1 MDRWAFRFLLFYIV
15 ILCVQ
20 PQNRFTFLH
29 PLRIANLSIL
39 IAVALHFFSFA
50 QAGRQL
56 IRLGPATIFALLLM
70 FFGYISNNVGV
81 MQTSSAWNG
90 NIDIIMKNS
99 IVLILVEAM
108 ATTVPRVWA
117 VQATL
122 FFSVLWWVKG
132 GLRLSSAGATYAG
145 DRLMGPAV
153 SMIENPN
160 GFAYLMTLMIP
171 IYLYFFLHSGR
182 KWISWASL
190 ATAIVCVYI
199 VLETGSRTGVVAL
212 GVAGLFLIPKYAAK
226 HKLALVLGAVAIY
239 FIMAEV
245 SPGNIERFKSIPQQA
260 RLFFGKDDDPAQEFR
275 DLSDMDQDEQ
285 SAWERRMKKKQT
297 WALVKEYPV
306 FGVGVNAD
314 DALVGEKYPYAT
326 GQVHNEIL
334 YAGKQMGLIGMGL
347 YSSLVLTLFFSGVL
361 IQRRM
366 KKVWP
371 AISDL
376 GWTYKVQA
384 IVIMAGGFFSPIPWN
399 AITMILAGSASA
411 LLANLRDQQYQPT

>member
-20 PQNRFTFLH
+20 PQNRFQFLH

-39 IAVALHFFSFA
+39 TAMALHFFSFS
-50 QAGRQL
+50 QSGRQL
-56 IRLGPATIFALLLM
+56 VRFGPATITALLLM
-70 FFGYISNNVGV
+70 FFGFISNNVGV

-90 NIDIIMKNS
+90 NIDIIMKNA

-108 ATTVPRVWA
+108 ATSVKRVWA

-153 SMIENPN
+153 SLIENPN

-171 IYLYFFLHSGR
+171 IYLYFYQHSGR
-182 KWISWASL
+182 KWISIASL
-190 ATAIVCVYI
+190 AVAIACVYI
-199 VLETGSRTGVVAL
+199 VLETGSRTGIVAL
-212 GVAGLFLIPKYAAK
+212 SVAGLFLIPKYAAK
-226 HKLALVLGAVAIY
+226 HKLALALGAVAIY
-239 FIMAEV
+239 LIMSEV
-245 SPGNIERFKSIPQQA
+245 SPGNIERFKTIPQQA
-260 RLFFGKDDDPAQEFR
+260 RLFFGKEDDPAQEFK
-275 DLSDMDQDEQ
+275 DVSSMTQDEQ
-285 SAWERRMKKKQT
+285 SAWERRMKKHDT
-297 WALVKEYPV
+297 WRLVKDYIA

-314 DALVGEKYPYAT
+314 DSLVGENYPYAT

-334 YAGKQMGLIGMGL
+334 YAGKQMGIIGMGL
-347 YSSLVLTLFFSGVL
+347 YTSFVFTLFFSGML

-366 KKVWP
+366 KKEWP

-376 GWTYKVQA
+376 GWTYKMQA
-384 IVIMAGGFFSPIPWN
+384 VVVMAGGFFSPIPWN
-399 AITMILAGSASA
+399 AITLILAGSASA
-411 LLANLRDQQYQPT
+411 LLANLRDKSY

>member
-20 PQNRFTFLH
+20 PQNRFPFLH
-29 PLRIANLSIL
+29 PLRIANLSIM
-39 IAVALHFFSFA
+39 IAIALHFFSHA

-56 IRLGPATIFALLLM
+56 IRFGPATITALLLM
-70 FFGYISNNVGV
+70 FFGYVSNNIGV

-90 NIDIIMKNS
+90 NIDIIMKNAT
-99 IVLILVEAM
+99 VLILIEAM
-108 ATTVPRVWA
+108 ATTVRRVWA

-153 SMIENPN
+153 SLIENPN

-171 IYLYFFLHSGR
+171 IYLYFYQHSGR

-190 ATAIVCVYI
+190 ATAVACVFI
-199 VLETGSRTGVVAL
+199 VLETGSRTGLVAL
-212 GVAGLFLIPKYAAK
+212 SVAGLFLIPKYAAK
-226 HKLALVLGAVAIY
+226 HKLALALGAVAIY

-245 SPGNIERFKSIPQQA
+245 SPGNIERFKSIPMQA
-260 RLFFGKDDDPAQEFR
+260 KMFFGREDDPALLYK
-275 DLSDMDQDEQ
+275 DPADMTQDEQ

-297 WALVKEYPV
+297 WALIKDYPL
-306 FGVGVNAD
+306 FGVGVHAND
-314 DALVGEKYPYAT
+314 KLVGEKYPYAT

-334 YAGKQMGLIGMGL
+334 YAGKQMGIIGMAL
-347 YSSLVLTLFFSGVL
+347 YSSFVLTLFFSGMI

-366 KKVWP
+366 KKEWP
-371 AISDL
+371 AIADL
-376 GWTYKVQA
+376 GWTYKMQA
-384 IVIMAGGFFSPIPWN
+384 VVVMAGGFFSPIPWN
-399 AITMILAGSASA
+399 AITMILCGSASA
-411 LLANLRDQQYQPT
+411 LLGNLKNKAY